1 MVQTTARAF
10 GAGGITCT
18 SDDVRVINRWDG
30 WSWPTVRALPTSLDD
45 VVVAWKKLAMTLVAL
60 TGASGLLGSNLL
72 VALRRAGVDVRALYR
87 SEATIAHLRDAPE
100 ARGVEWRTAD
110 LDDEAAL
117 ARAFE
122 GVDAVFHVAALV
134 SILASVTPGLTRANV
149 DGTRRVVAACGRA
162 KVRRLIHT
170 SSIVTT
176 GLAPDARSLATEES
190 PWNFAELGLDDGY
203 CMTKK
208 QAEDVVLAAIRDTD
222 LDAVIINPGDLF
234 GPMDSKPSSGKLIL
248 DTVLGKVPGVT
259 PGGNVFTD
267 VRDVAEGAI
276 AAWQKGVR
284 GERYILGGHNRP
296 YAEVLPLIAS
306 RAGTTPPRRVIPRS
320 LAELVGA
327 VGDLKYRLTGR
338 EPLLTS
344 AAVRWSY
351 CTRFRVSSAKAEAAL
366 GYRISPLETAIDDA
380 IDWFRRTGRLPA

>member
-1 MVQTTARAF
+1 VTTR
-10 GAGGITCT
+10 TVT
-18 SDDVRVINRWDG
+18 PVRWDIH
-30 WSWPTVRALPTSLDD
+30 PHHLDD
-45 VVVAWKKLAMTLVAL
+45 DAAAWKKRPMTVVAL

-72 VALRRAGVDVRALYR
+72 VALRRAGVDVRALFR
-87 SEATIAHLRDAPE
+87 SEGSIAHLREVPE
-100 ARGVEWRTAD
+100 ARGVDWRNAD
-110 LDDEAAL
+110 LDDEDAL

-122 GVDAVFHVAALV
+122 GVDAVFHVAAMV

-149 DGTRRVVAACGRA
+149 DGTRRVVAACRRA

-176 GLAPDARSLATEES
+176 GLAADAMALATEDS

-203 CMTKK
+203 CITKK
-208 QAEDVVLAAIRDTD
+208 QAEDVVVAAVRDTD
-222 LDAVIINPGDLF
+222 LDAVIINPGYLF

-248 DTVLGKVPGVT
+248 DTALGKVPGVT

-267 VRDVAEGAI
+267 VRDVATGAI
-276 AAWQKGVR
+276 AAWQKGAR

-306 RAGTTPPRRVIPRS
+306 RTGVTPPRRMIPRPV
-320 LAELVGA
+320 AGLVGA
-327 VGDLKYRLTGR
+327 VGDLQYRLTGR

-366 GYRISPLETAIDDA
+366 GYRISPLEGAIDDA
-380 IDWFRRTGRLPA
+380 LEWFRRTGRLRG